1 VKSVLTG
8 PAACIEHR
16 SGESALGCQTHYCR
30 LRPANIPWRSAAVV
44 RRVPGTPDIR
54 SWLVGR
60 RPLNGSSE
68 GVPDCSDNFVYP
80 VPEVDERIAGDDR
93 AMAPGTPSGSKSS
106 RLSPSS
112 IAYGRSSRTGP
123 ILLTAPIGVASTD
136 ILRETRTGGMN
147 DPP

>member
-1 VKSVLTG
+1 MSQG
-8 PAACIEHR
+8 
-16 SGESALGCQTHYCR
+16 
-30 LRPANIPWRSAAVV
+30 AV
-44 RRVPGTPDIR
+44 PSWYDASQGTPDIR
-54 SWLVGR
+54 SWLVGL

-112 IAYGRSSRTGP
+112 IAYEAQFAHGADPTDSAYWSSFNRLSQRDANGRN
-123 ILLTAPIGVASTD
+123 
-136 ILRETRTGGMN
+136 E
-147 DPP
+147 